1 MGRHVTSPRLSA
13 AAFGLLAALVILAVP
28 PGSATAPTE
37 RRVEINATQF
47 EFAPGRIVVNRGD
60 RVTIHLTASDVVH
73 GFYLDGYGFGERVEP
88 GVARELT
95 FVADQA
101 GKFRYRCAVPCGP
114 LHPFMIGELV
124 VNANTPYW
132 RAIGVVFSAAAGM
145 LIFLWQAGK
154 AETLKENTHEIQPRL

>member
-1 MGRHVTSPRLSA
+1 MARHATRPRLIA
-13 AAFGLLAALVILAVP
+13 AAFGLIAFVILVVP
-28 PGSATAPTE
+28 PGSATPPAE
-37 RRVEINATQF
+37 RRMTIDATQF

-60 RVTIHLTASDVVH
+60 RVTIRLTASDVVH
-73 GFYLDGYGFGERVEP
+73 GFYLDGYGFKQRVEP
-88 GVARELT
+88 GVAQELA
-95 FVADQA
+95 FVADRA

-124 VNANTPYW
+124 VSANTPYW

-154 AETLKENTHEIQPRL
+154 TETLKENTHEIQPRL